1 MTATQNMYLVLAGV
15 CSFIAA
21 LAHLACIAG
30 GPTWYLTMGAGERMA
45 QSAARGHWYPTFVT
59 IVIAGVL
66 SVWGLYALSGA
77 GTIRHLPLLKPVLC
91 AVMAVHLVALY
102 PGQQGLRHAANFGR
116 DRFNRSPQRRILAA
130 VFLHHGH
137 RPLTHFGG
145 KPKLFDLVI
154 APFSQE
160 VEPPQNPGRFT
171 LHGEQSIA
179 KRMAI
184 LGKWRSLQAEHFDH
198 PALSR

>member
-1 MTATQNMYLVLAGV
+1 MTATQNMYLVLASA

-77 GTIRHLPLLKPVLC
+77 GTIRRLPLLMPVLC
-91 AVMAVHLVALY
+91 AITAVYLMRGLFFFLLKPYFPGNSAAFWYWSSGICLLIGLLHLVGLY
-102 PGQQGLRHAANFGR
+102 
-116 DRFNRSPQRRILAA
+116 
-130 VFLHHGH
+130 
-137 RPLTHFGG
+137 
-145 KPKLFDLVI
+145 
-154 APFSQE
+154 
-160 VEPPQNPGRFT
+160 
-171 LHGEQSIA
+171 QSWS
-179 KRMAI
+179 R
-184 LGKWRSLQAEHFDH
+184 
-198 PALSR
+198 LSAGVV